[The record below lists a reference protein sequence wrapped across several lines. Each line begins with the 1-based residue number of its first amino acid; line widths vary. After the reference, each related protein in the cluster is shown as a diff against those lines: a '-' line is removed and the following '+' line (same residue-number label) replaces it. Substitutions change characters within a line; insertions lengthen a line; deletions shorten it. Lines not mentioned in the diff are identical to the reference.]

1 MIEGSK
7 DGQKVVPDTSSV
19 IDAIIS
25 EGVKRGDFKGSS
37 IVIPEAVVAELEA
50 QANRGLEIGFE
61 GLEELQRLQDLA
73 NENRIK
79 LFFHGKRPNLDQVK
93 LARGGEIDSL
103 IRETA
108 IELGAKFITGDRIQS
123 MVAKAMG
130 IDVEFIK
137 PEPKDPEPLSIEKFF
152 TSDTMSVHLK
162 NGVRPMAKKGSIGDV
177 RYVKIGDVPS
187 TYGELKDMSREL
199 LDRARSDHNSFFE
212 LSFSGASVLQIG
224 NMRIAIANPP
234 FSDDFEITAVRPV
247 ASVSLEQ
254 YRLSDKLKERIRDQ
268 RGILISG
275 PPGAGKSTFAA
286 GVATYLNNKGFVVKT
301 MESPRDLQVPN
312 EITQYAPLDDSLEN
326 TADVL
331 LLVRPDYTIY
341 DEVRKTKDF
350 EIFSDMR
357 LAGVGMI
364 GVVHANR
371 AVDAIQRLIGRV
383 ELGVIPQVVDTVI
396 FIDKGEV
403 AKVQILQ
410 FTVKVPA
417 GMMEQDLARPVIL
430 ISDFETGKSE
440 FEIYTYGEQVVVMP
454 LGEEQERKPSWK
466 LAEGEVQEVLE
477 DYASGPV
484 SVEMVSDNRALVKV
498 REKDLPRI
506 IGKGG
511 STIDDIE
518 RMLGIHIDVR
528 RSDENEQK
536 KQREEKDIK
545 PQRPIIERTDRHV
558 ILNVPELAAQD
569 VEIYAEDKFLFS
581 ATVGRHGD
589 IKVRNDSTVAESV
602 LDAVEEG
609 ETVTVRPM

>member
-1 MIEGSK
+1 MIEASK

-25 EGVKRGDFKGSS
+25 EGVKKGNFKGSS

-73 NENRIK
+73 NENKIK

-123 MVAKAMG
+123 MVARAMG
-130 IDVEFIK
+130 IDVDFVK
-137 PEPKDPEPLSIEKFF
+137 PEPKELLPLLIEEFF
-152 TSDTMSVHLK
+152 TPDTMSVHLK
-162 NGVRPMAKKGSIGDV
+162 NKVPPMAKKGSIGDV
-177 RYVKIGDVPS
+177 RYVRISDEPS
-187 TYGELKDMSREL
+187 TYGELKEISREL

-212 LSFSGASVLQIG
+212 LSFTGASVLQIG

-254 YRLSDKLKERIRDQ
+254 YRLSDMLKERIRNQ
-268 RGILISG
+268 RGILIAG

-286 GVATYLNNKGFVVKT
+286 GVATYLNNMGCVVKT
-301 MESPRDLQVPN
+301 MESPRDLQVPD
-312 EITQYAPLDDSLEN
+312 EITQYAPLDGSLEN

-350 EIFSDMR
+350 EIFADMR

-403 AKVQILQ
+403 AKVQTLK

-417 GMMEQDLARPVIL
+417 GMMEEDLARPVIL
-430 ISDFETGKSE
+430 ISDFETEKSE

-466 LAEGEVQEVLE
+466 LAESEVQAVLE
-477 DYASGPV
+477 DYANGPV
-484 SVEMVSDNRALVKV
+484 NVEMVSDSRALVKV
-498 REKDLPRI
+498 REKDMPRI

-528 RSDENEQK
+528 K
-536 KQREEKDIK
+536 TEEKAEKGK
-545 PQRPIIERTDRHV
+545 PEKKSSKPHRPIIERTDRHV

-569 VEIYAEDKFLFS
+569 VEVYAGDTFLFS

-589 IKVRNDSTVAESV
+589 IKVRNDSTVADSV
-602 LDAVEEG
+602 MDAVEIG
-609 ETVTVRPM
+609 EAVTVRPI

>member
-130 IDVEFIK
+130 IDVEFVK

-152 TSDTMSVHLK
+152 TPDAMSVHLK
-162 NGVRPMAKKGSIGDV
+162 NGVRPMAKQGSIGDV

-212 LSFSGASVLQIG
+212 LSFSWASVLQIG

-254 YRLSDKLKERIRDQ
+254 YRLSDKLKERIRD
-268 RGILISG
+268 
-275 PPGAGKSTFAA
+275 
-286 GVATYLNNKGFVVKT
+286 
-301 MESPRDLQVPN
+301 
-312 EITQYAPLDDSLEN
+312 
-326 TADVL
+326 
-331 LLVRPDYTIY
+331 
-341 DEVRKTKDF
+341 
-350 EIFSDMR
+350 
-357 LAGVGMI
+357 
-364 GVVHANR
+364 
-371 AVDAIQRLIGRV
+371 
-383 ELGVIPQVVDTVI
+383 
-396 FIDKGEV
+396 
-403 AKVQILQ
+403 
-410 FTVKVPA
+410 
-417 GMMEQDLARPVIL
+417 
-430 ISDFETGKSE
+430 
-440 FEIYTYGEQVVVMP
+440 
-454 LGEEQERKPSWK
+454 
-466 LAEGEVQEVLE
+466 
-477 DYASGPV
+477 
-484 SVEMVSDNRALVKV
+484 
-498 REKDLPRI
+498 
-506 IGKGG
+506 
-511 STIDDIE
+511 
-518 RMLGIHIDVR
+518 
-528 RSDENEQK
+528 
-536 KQREEKDIK
+536 
-545 PQRPIIERTDRHV
+545 
-558 ILNVPELAAQD
+558 
-569 VEIYAEDKFLFS
+569 
-581 ATVGRHGD
+581 
-589 IKVRNDSTVAESV
+589 
-602 LDAVEEG
+602 
-609 ETVTVRPM
+609 

>member
-7 DGQKVVPDTSSV
+7 DGQKIVPDTSSV

-73 NENRIK
+73 NKNRIK

-123 MVAKAMG
+123 MVARAMG

-137 PEPKDPEPLSIEKFF
+137 PEPKDPGPLIIEKFF
-152 TSDTMSVHLK
+152 TPDTMSVHLK
-162 NGVRPMAKKGSIGDV
+162 NRVRPMAKKGSIGDV
-177 RYVKIGDVPS
+177 RYVKIGDEPN
-187 TYGELKDMSREL
+187 TYGELKEMAREL

-212 LSFSGASVLQIG
+212 LSFNGASVLQIG

-247 ASVSLEQ
+247 ASVSLEE
-254 YRLSDKLKERIRDQ
+254 YRLSDKLKERISDQ

-286 GVATYLNNKGFVVKT
+286 GVASYLNDGGFIVKT

-350 EIFSDMR
+350 EIFADMR

-383 ELGVIPQVVDTVI
+383 ELGVIPQVVDTVV

-403 AKVQILQ
+403 ANVQILQ

-417 GMMEQDLARPVIL
+417 GMMEEDLARPVIL

-484 SVEMVSDNRALVKV
+484 SVEMVSDSRALVKV
-498 REKDLPRI
+498 REKDMPRI

-518 RMLGIHIDVR
+518 RILGIHIDVR
-528 RSDENEQK
+528 RSDEKEQK
-536 KQREEKDIK
+536 QQREEKEVK

-558 ILNVPELAAQD
+558 ILNVPELATQD
-569 VEIYAEDKFLFS
+569 VEIHAGDRFLFS

-609 ETVTVRPM
+609 QTVTVSPI